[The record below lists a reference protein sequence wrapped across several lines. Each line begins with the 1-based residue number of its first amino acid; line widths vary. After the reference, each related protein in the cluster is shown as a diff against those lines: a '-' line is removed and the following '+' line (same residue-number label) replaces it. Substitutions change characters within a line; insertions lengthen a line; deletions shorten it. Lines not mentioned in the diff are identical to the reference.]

1 MEFASFKHVYIIALS
16 VKPRKL
22 EKGLEFAR
30 IIQYSAVAQPRR
42 FGRGADR
49 IVGFGL
55 LAKVGRRQTNGFKL
69 EKFSYF
75 SNTTLTTIRFANG
88 KLKAGQC

>member
-1 MEFASFKHVYIIALS
+1 VEFASFKHVYIIALS

-49 IVGFGL
+49 IVGL
-55 LAKVGRRQTNGFKL
+55 VDKNV
-69 EKFSYF
+69 SYREILF
-75 SNTTLTTIRFANG
+75 VV
-88 KLKAGQC
+88 